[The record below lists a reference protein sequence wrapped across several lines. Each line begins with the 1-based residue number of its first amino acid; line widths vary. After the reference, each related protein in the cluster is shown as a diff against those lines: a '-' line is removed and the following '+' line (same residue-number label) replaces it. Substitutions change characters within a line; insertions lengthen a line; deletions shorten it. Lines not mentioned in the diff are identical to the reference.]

1 LYDER
6 QRAIDDAYA
15 AGYGKHPQEE
25 WVGDLGLAA
34 LAAFDEAEGGE
45 AL

>member
-1 LYDER
+1 LYEER

-15 AGYGKHPQEE
+15 AGYGTHLQEAR
-25 WVGDLGLAA
+25 VGNLGLAA

-45 AL
+45 PL